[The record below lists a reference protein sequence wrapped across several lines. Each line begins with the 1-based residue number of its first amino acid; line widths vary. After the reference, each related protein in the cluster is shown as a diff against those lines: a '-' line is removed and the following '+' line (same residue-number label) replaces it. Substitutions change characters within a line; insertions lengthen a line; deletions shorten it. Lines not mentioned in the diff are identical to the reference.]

1 MIRACVGAGW
11 FTDLYASERNVA
23 LRESVSPRRMKLV
36 SKRLLFV
43 ASVAVSVAACDRGT
57 PPPAA
62 PRAAAVVTAPAAP
75 PAPKLLTS
83 ADVDAKLRDEWTGAG
98 VASVARA
105 DDATWLRRAWLD
117 VLGTIPPPE
126 VTVRFLADKSADK
139 RARAV
144 DEMLASPLWADHWTA
159 YWDDVWM
166 GRDMRAPQVDRG
178 AFRAWLHDAFAH
190 NEPWDRMAREL
201 LTATG
206 VNSEG
211 GRQRDALAN
220 EGTGG
225 TPEGING
232 AVNWTLKYLQNPQ
245 DMAGAASRTLLG
257 LQIQCAQCH
266 DHKTEKWTQ
275 KDFQQFAAAFV
286 RTRLVALDDGKQM
299 GQVKRFAVRDLDRA
313 APRFAKMGDTG
324 PIVAAHP
331 TALDGTDLGAQRNVR
346 EALATWVTA
355 RDNPWFAR
363 AIVNRMWGHFLGRG
377 FSDPVDD
384 MRPSNPP
391 VAGAM
396 LDALAADFVASGWDV
411 KHLVRVVVGT
421 EAYSLAAAPLSD
433 ATAKV
438 DPESKLWERFRVTPL
453 GPEELLNALIVATR
467 LDGIVR
473 ATGRMDLDNVR
484 FQVKQRYGFLFDVD
498 EESDAP
504 DYEGTISQALALL
517 DGNVVGGGARV
528 LPGGALADVLAA
540 PGDDASKIEA
550 LYVRTL
556 SRFPTAEE
564 TATWTKYVADA
575 SAAPDPAPPTPPGPK
590 PASKAANGGKGGKG
604 KPDPL
609 ARLETRPPVTRE
621 TARVR
626 AFEDV
631 LWTLLNSSEF
641 VLNH

>member
-1 MIRACVGAGW
+1 MIRERRGW
-11 FTDLYASERNVA
+11 FTDLYAFERNVP
-23 LRESVSPRRMKLV
+23 LRDAVSTRRIKSVST
-36 SKRLLFV
+36 RLLFI

-62 PRAAAVVTAPAAP
+62 PRAAAAATATPAAP

-98 VASVARA
+98 VAPVARA
-105 DDATWLRRAWLD
+105 EDATWLRRAWLD

-126 VTVRFLADKSADK
+126 VTVRFLADKSDDR

-144 DEMLASPLWADHWTA
+144 EDMLASPLWADHWTA

-166 GRDMRAPQVDRG
+166 GRDTRAPQVDRG
-178 AFRAWLHDAFAH
+178 AFRAWLHDAFAR
-190 NEPWDRMAREL
+190 NEPWDRVTREL

-206 VNSEG
+206 INSEG

-220 EGTGG
+220 EGTSGS
-225 TPEGING
+225 PEGVNG

-286 RTRLVALDDGKQM
+286 RTRLVPLDGGKPM
-299 GQVKRFAVRDLDRA
+299 GQVKRVAVRDLDRA

-331 TALDGTDLGAQRNVR
+331 TALDGTDLAARGNVR
-346 EALATWVTA
+346 EALAAWVTA

-384 MRPSNPP
+384 MRPSNAP
-391 VAGAM
+391 VAGAT
-396 LDALAADFVASGWDV
+396 LDALAADLVASGFDL

-421 EAYSLAAAPLSD
+421 EAYALAAAALPD

-438 DPESKLWERFRVTPL
+438 DPEAKLWERFRVTPL
-453 GPEELLNALIVATR
+453 GPEELLNALVAATR

-473 ATGRMDLDNVR
+473 GAGRMDLDQVR
-484 FQVKQRYGFLFDVD
+484 FQVKQRYGFLFDLD

-517 DGNVVGGGARV
+517 DGGVVGSGARV
-528 LPGGALADVLAA
+528 LPGGALADVVAA

-556 SRFPTAEE
+556 SRFPTADE

-575 SAAPDPAPPTPPGPK
+575 SAAPNPAPAAQPAPK
-590 PASKAANGGKGGKG
+590 PANGGKGGKG
-604 KPDPL
+604 KPDAL
-609 ARLETRPPVTRE
+609 ARLESRPPVPRE

>member
-1 MIRACVGAGW
+1 
-11 FTDLYASERNVA
+11 
-23 LRESVSPRRMKLV
+23 MKAM
-36 SKRLLFV
+36 STRLLFV

-57 PPPAA
+57 PPPTA
-62 PRAAAVVTAPAAP
+62 PHAAAVASAPVAP
-75 PAPKLLTS
+75 PAPKLLAS

-98 VASVARA
+98 VAPVARA
-105 DDATWLRRAWLD
+105 DDASWLRRAWLD

-126 VTVRFLADKSADK
+126 VTVRFLADKSDDR

-144 DEMLASPLWADHWTA
+144 EEMLASPLWADHWTA

-166 GRDMRAPQVDRG
+166 GRDTRAPQVDRG
-178 AFRAWLHDAFAH
+178 AFRAWLHDAFAR
-190 NEPWDRMAREL
+190 NEPWDRVTRDL

-206 VNSEG
+206 INSEG

-225 TPEGING
+225 SPEGVNG

-286 RTRLVALDDGKQM
+286 RTRLVPLDGGKPM
-299 GQVKRFAVRDLDRA
+299 GQVKRVAVRDLDRA

-331 TALDGTDLGAQRNVR
+331 TALDGTDLAAGGNVR
-346 EALATWVTA
+346 EALAAWVTA

-377 FSDPVDD
+377 FSNPVDD
-384 MRPSNPP
+384 MRPSNAP
-391 VAGAM
+391 VAGAT
-396 LDALAADFVASGWDV
+396 LDALAADFVASGFDL

-421 EAYSLAAAPLSD
+421 EAYALAAAPLPD

-438 DPESKLWERFRVTPL
+438 DPEAKLWERFRVTPL
-453 GPEELLNALIVATR
+453 GPEELLNALVAATR

-473 ATGRMDLDNVR
+473 GAGRMDLDQVR
-484 FQVKQRYGFLFDVD
+484 FQVKQRYGFLFDLD

-517 DGNVVGGGARV
+517 DGGVVGSGARV
-528 LPGGALADVLAA
+528 LPGGALADVVAA

-556 SRFPTAEE
+556 TRFPTTEE

-575 SAAPDPAPPTPPGPK
+575 STAPDSAPAAQTAPK
-590 PASKAANGGKGGKG
+590 PANGGNKGGKGGKG

-609 ARLETRPPVTRE
+609 ARLESRPPVPRE

>member
-1 MIRACVGAGW
+1 MS
-11 FTDLYASERNVA
+11 T
-23 LRESVSPRRMKLV
+23 
-36 SKRLLFV
+36 RLLFV
-43 ASVAVSVAACDRGT
+43 ASVAVVVAACDRGT
-57 PPPAA
+57 PPPAT
-62 PRAAAVVTAPAAP
+62 PRAAAVATAPAAP
-75 PAPKLLTS
+75 PAPQLLTS

-98 VASVARA
+98 VASVTRA

-126 VTVRFLADKSADK
+126 VSVRFLADKGADK
-139 RARAV
+139 RTRAV

-178 AFRAWLHDAFAH
+178 AFRAWLHDAFAR
-190 NEPWDRMAREL
+190 NEPWDRMVREL

-206 VNSEG
+206 VNGEG

-220 EGTGG
+220 DGAGG
-225 TPEGING
+225 TPACRTPEGSETSPNGEVRAEGVPREHQNECVNG

-275 KDFQQFAAAFV
+275 RDFQQFAAAFV
-286 RTRLVALDDGKQM
+286 RTRLVALDGGKPM
-299 GQVKRFAVRDLDRA
+299 GQVKRFAVRDLDRV

-331 TALDGTDLGAQRNVR
+331 TALDGSDLGARGNVR
-346 EALATWVTA
+346 EALAGWVTA

-391 VAGAM
+391 VASAL
-396 LDALAADFVASGWDV
+396 LDALAADFVASGWDL

-421 EAYSLAAAPLSD
+421 EAYGLAAAPLSD

-453 GPEELLNALIVATR
+453 GPEELLNALVAATR

-473 ATGRMDLDNVR
+473 GAGRMDLDNVR

-498 EESDAP
+498 EETDAS

-517 DGNVVGGGARV
+517 DGGVVGSGARV

-550 LYVRTL
+550 LYLRTL
-556 SRFPTAEE
+556 SRFPTTEE

-575 SAAPDPAPPTPPGPK
+575 SAAPDPAPAAQPGSQPVSK
-590 PASKAANGGKGGKG
+590 PAGKGGKG

-609 ARLETRPPVTRE
+609 ARLESRPPLTRE